1 MKFYIAEENI
11 GPDTTKEQVETV
23 IKMLKEKGWDVEY
36 GIGKNKPTDISEF
49 GREDKIFEAFADEFM
64 RCVEQMED

>member
-11 GPDTTKEQVETV
+11 GQDTTREQVETV

-36 GIGKNKPTDISEF
+36 GLDKNKPTDISEF
-49 GREDKIFEAFADEFM
+49 GREDKIFEEFADEFM
-64 RCVEQMED
+64 RCVEQVED